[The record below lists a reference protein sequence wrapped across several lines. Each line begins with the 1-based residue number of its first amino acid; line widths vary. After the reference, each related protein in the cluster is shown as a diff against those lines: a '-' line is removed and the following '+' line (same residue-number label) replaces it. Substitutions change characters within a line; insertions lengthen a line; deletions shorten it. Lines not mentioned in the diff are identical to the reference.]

1 MRIKLLIISLF
12 LIPISVMAQYN
23 TDRLIMAGRSALYY
37 EDYVLSIQ
45 YFNQAI
51 EAKPYNYE
59 PWFYR
64 ALAKYY
70 LEDYTGAEEDCSKAI
85 SINPFVG
92 EVYDLR
98 AFCYIRVD
106 KYSEAVKDYTSYLS
120 GDPYNKNTW
129 YNRVLCRIN
138 DEQYDEAGKE
148 LDYMVK
154 RWKDFSKAYSLQAEV
169 SFLKKDTIEGEK
181 WLDKS
186 IKLDPYDGST
196 WAAKAMLAA
205 HREEWDNTE
214 KYLSKSIH
222 LKPSFAPYYVN
233 RAMAR
238 YNMNNLRGALLDYDM
253 AIDVDP
259 ENYIAHY
266 NRGLLRMDVGDDNR
280 AITDF
285 DHVLKKDPENVMA
298 LFNRGMLK
306 ERTGD
311 YRGAIDDFSNVI
323 KDYPDFWTGLQYRAS
338 CYRKL
343 GMSAKAE
350 KDEYRILKGQM
361 DKRYGSGKK
370 KKIRKVRKLD
380 DIDVEQYSSLVAE
393 DAGPAEH
400 EYESAYRGKVQNH
413 RVDVEFMPMYLLSYI
428 RNNNGLNQYTPF
440 NLSLDKLNRGH
451 GKEIYI
457 SCNPKNL
464 KIDETKE
471 FFALI
476 ESFNEQEKNL
486 EQGDKMQELLLRRSI
501 AYSLIQNFADA
512 VEDLNAYVA
521 KDSTSALA
529 FWQRAVCS
537 AMMNDFDASIGV
549 DVRLK
554 ISATLADFGK
564 AAKLDNDNPYIY
576 YDRGNFYARHKEY
589 EDAVKDYD
597 RALELNPNLAEAY
610 YNRGITKVKM
620 GKNGEGL
627 RDLSKAGELGLYTA
641 YSMIKKYTAV
651 KH

>member
-1 MRIKLLIISLF
+1 MLF
-12 LIPISVMAQYN
+12 LPLAAAAQYN

-70 LEDYTGAEEDCSKAI
+70 LEDYIGAEEDCTRAI

-98 AFCYIRVD
+98 AFCYISVERYAD
-106 KYSEAVKDYTSYLS
+106 AVKDYTSYLD

-138 DEQYDEAGKE
+138 GEQYDEARSE
-148 LDYMVK
+148 LDFMIK

-196 WAAKAMLAA
+196 WAAKAMVAA
-205 HREEWDNTE
+205 HRDEWENTD
-214 KYLSKSIH
+214 KYLSKAIH
-222 LKPSFAPYYVN
+222 LKPTFAPYYVN

-238 YNMNNLRGALLDYDM
+238 YNINNLRGALADYDM
-253 AIDVDP
+253 ALDVDP

-285 DHVLKKDPENVMA
+285 DFVLKKDPDNVMA
-298 LFNRGMLK
+298 LFNRGMLR

-311 YRGAIDDFSNVI
+311 LRGAIDDFSAVI

-338 CYRKL
+338 CYRRL
-343 GMSAKAE
+343 GMTANAE
-350 KDEYRILKGQM
+350 KDEYRVLKGQL
-361 DKRYGSGKK
+361 DKRYGTGKK
-370 KKIRKVRKLD
+370 KKIRKVRSLD
-380 DIDVEQYSSLVAE
+380 DIDLNKYSSLVTE
-393 DAGPAEH
+393 DIGTSDH
-400 EYESAYRGKVQNH
+400 DYESAYRGKVQNH
-413 RVDVEFMPMYLLSYI
+413 RVDVEYMPMYLMSYK
-428 RNNNGLNQYTPF
+428 RHNNGINQYSPF
-440 NLSLDKLNRGH
+440 NLDLDKLNMGADRV
-451 GKEIYI
+451 IYI

-464 KIDETKE
+464 NIDETKE
-471 FFALI
+471 YFALI
-476 ESFNEQEKNL
+476 DSLTEAEKQQTGGKQSL
-486 EQGDKMQELLLRRSI
+486 ELLLRRSV
-501 AYSLIQNFADA
+501 AYSVIQNFPDA
-512 VEDLNAYVA
+512 IDDLNAYISA
-521 KDSTSALA
+521 DTTSALA
-529 FWQRAVCS
+529 YWQRAVCS
-537 AMMNDFDASIGV
+537 ALMNDFDASIGV
-549 DVRLK
+549 DIRLK
-554 ISATLADFGK
+554 MAATLADFDK
-564 AAKLDNDNPYIY
+564 AAELDKDDPYIF
-576 YDRGNFYARHKEY
+576 YDRGNYYARHKEY
-589 EDAVKDYD
+589 DKSIEDYD
-597 RALELNPNLAEAY
+597 KALELNPNLAEAY
-610 YNRGITKVKM
+610 YNRGISKIKTGRKD
-620 GKNGEGL
+620 EGV

-641 YSMIKKYTAV
+641 YSVIKKYTGQ

>member
-1 MRIKLLIISLF
+1 MRIKLILISLLF
-12 LIPISVMAQYN
+12 LPLTAVAQYN

-70 LEDYTGAEEDCSKAI
+70 LDDYIGAEEDCTKAI
-85 SINPFVG
+85 SLNPFVN

-106 KYSEAVKDYTSYLS
+106 KYSEAVKDYTSYLK
-120 GDPYNKNTW
+120 GDPYNKDTW

-138 DEQYDEAGKE
+138 DKQYDEAGKE
-148 LDYMVK
+148 LDYMVG

-169 SFLKKDTIEGEK
+169 YFLKKDTIEGEK

-186 IKLDPYDGST
+186 IKLDPYDGSA

-205 HREEWDNTE
+205 HRDEWKNTDE
-214 KYLSKSIH
+214 YLSRAIH
-222 LKPSFAPYYVN
+222 LKPTFAPYYVN

-238 YNMNNLRGALLDYDM
+238 YNINNLRGALADYDR
-253 AIDVDP
+253 ALDVDP

-285 DHVLKKDPENVMA
+285 DYVLKVDPENVMA
-298 LFNRGMLK
+298 LFNRGMLR

-311 YRGAIDDFSNVI
+311 LRGAIDDFSQVI

-338 CYRKL
+338 CYRRL
-343 GMSAKAE
+343 GMTAKAE
-350 KDEYRILKGQM
+350 KDEYRVLKGQI
-361 DKRYGSGKK
+361 DKRNGVTKK
-370 KKIRKVRKLD
+370 KKIRKVRSLD
-380 DIDVEQYSSLVAE
+380 DIDVEQYSSLVTE
-393 DAGPAEH
+393 EIGTSDH

-413 RVDVEFMPMYLLSYI
+413 KVDVDFMPMYLMSYK
-428 RNNNGLNQYTPF
+428 RHNNGINQYSPF
-440 NLSLDKLNRGH
+440 NLDLDKLNMGADRM
-451 GKEIYI
+451 IYI

-464 KIDETKE
+464 NINETKE
-471 FFALI
+471 FFGLI
-476 ESFNEQEKNL
+476 TSLTEAEKKQTDSKKSL
-486 EQGDKMQELLLRRSI
+486 ELLLRRSV
-501 AYSLIQNFADA
+501 AYSVIQNFPDAIADLDSYIA
-512 VEDLNAYVA
+512 EDT
-521 KDSTSALA
+521 TSALA
-529 FWQRAVCS
+529 YWQRAVCS
-537 AMMNDFDASIGV
+537 TLMNDFDASIGV

-554 ISATLADFGK
+554 MAATLADFDK
-564 AAKLDNDNPYIY
+564 AAELDKDDPYIF
-576 YDRGNFYARHKEY
+576 YDRGNFHAKH
-589 EDAVKDYD
+589 KDYEKAIAD
-597 RALELNPNLAEAY
+597 YDSAIKFNPNLAEAY
-610 YNRGITKVKM
+610 YNRGIAKIKI
-620 GKNGEGL
+620 GSKDEGV

-641 YSMIKKYTAV
+641 YSVIKKYAAS